1 MTSNDVI
8 LWSHDHPKT
17 AIYFN
22 CCIFSV
28 IIIIIL
34 LIIVVLLL
42 TLLHIHTCT
51 CMPQG
56 GSNVLLIY
64 IKHLFPQPLYAL

>member
-22 CCIFSV
+22 CCIFKV
-28 IIIIIL
+28 IFNNIIDNSSL
-34 LIIVVLLL
+34 YANFA
-42 TLLHIHTCT
+42 TCT
-51 CMPQG
+51 VPTCTSMPQG
-56 GSNVLLIY
+56 GFNDFLIY
-64 IKHLFPQPLYAL
+64 IKHLFP